1 METLRTAPLFKQYLR
16 DQVRCMREDIGAER
30 MSNERLANQ
39 KALEWIAAN
48 AARFREQWFRR
59 HGLLPLGTGRPAR
72 AS

>member
-1 METLRTAPLFKQYLR
+1 METVRMAPLFKQYLR

-30 MSNERLANQ
+30 MSDQRLANR

-59 HGLLPLGTGRPAR
+59 HGLSPLGARGSVR